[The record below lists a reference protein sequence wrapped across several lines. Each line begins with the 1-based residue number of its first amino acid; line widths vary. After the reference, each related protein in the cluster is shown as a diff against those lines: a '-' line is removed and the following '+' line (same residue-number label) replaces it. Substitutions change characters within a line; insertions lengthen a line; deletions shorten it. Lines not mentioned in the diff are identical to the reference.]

1 MLLDAKTAIVYG
13 AGGAIGSAVARAY
26 AREGAEVHLAGRTR
40 STLEEVAQRIRNDGG
55 AAYVAEVDVLDRA
68 AVARHADGV
77 AARGGIDICF
87 NATSNDDVQGT
98 PLLEMP
104 FEEFLRPVTKAV
116 TAHFNVAV
124 AVGRHMTRRCR
135 GVILVMAG
143 GREAIPRLGGSH
155 VAWAALA
162 RLCRQ
167 LAAEFGPY
175 GVRVSWL
182 LSPGSPG
189 YDDHDGRPDDA
200 GAAPGATSGSAP
212 GSASGAA
219 PGATS
224 GAAPGAA
231 PGSASGAAESA
242 GAPGTVGLLTGH
254 LPSYGEVANVAV
266 FAASDWA
273 RTITASEINFTGG
286 AVVD

>member
-1 MLLDAKTAIVYG
+1 MLLDTKTAIVYG

-26 AREGAEVHLAGRTR
+26 AREGATVHLAGRTR
-40 STLEEVAQRIRNDGG
+40 STLEDVAQRIRHDGG
-55 AAYVAEVDVLDRA
+55 TAHVAQVDVLDRA
-68 AVARHADGV
+68 AVAQHADGV
-77 AARGGIDICF
+77 AAGGGIDICF

-98 PLLEMP
+98 PLLAMP

-124 AVGRHMTRRCR
+124 AVGLHMTRRGR

-162 RLCRQ
+162 GLCRQ
-167 LAAEFGPY
+167 LAAEFGPS

-189 YDDHDGRPDDA
+189 YDDHDGQPDGA
-200 GAAPGATSGSAP
+200 GATPGETGAPAAPDTAPGT
-212 GSASGAA
+212 
-219 PGATS
+219 
-224 GAAPGAA
+224 
-231 PGSASGAAESA
+231 E

-254 LPSYGEVANVAV
+254 LPSYAEVANVAV

>member
-1 MLLDAKTAIVYG
+1 MLLDAKTAVVYG

-40 STLEEVAQRIRNDGG
+40 ATLEDVAQRIRQDGG
-55 AAYVAEVDVLDRA
+55 AAHVAQVDVLDRA

-77 AARGGIDICF
+77 AASGGIDICF

-98 PLLEMP
+98 PLLVMP

-116 TAHFNVAV
+116 TAHFNIAV
-124 AVGRHMTRRCR
+124 AAGRHMTRRGR

-162 RLCRQ
+162 GLCRQ
-167 LAAEFGPY
+167 LAAEFGPH

-189 YDDHDGRPDDA
+189 HDEHDQRQDGTGPGEAGPGEAGAGEA
-200 GAAPGATSGSAP
+200 GAA
-212 GSASGAA
+212 AA
-219 PGATS
+219 PGT
-224 GAAPGAA
+224 
-231 PGSASGAAESA
+231 AS
-242 GAPGTVGLLTGH
+242 LLVRH
-254 LPSYGEVANVAV
+254 LPSYGEVANIAV

>member
-1 MLLDAKTAIVYG
+1 MLLETKTAIVYG

-26 AREGAEVHLAGRTR
+26 AREGATVHLVGRTR
-40 STLEEVAQRIRNDGG
+40 PALEEVAQRIRHDGG
-55 AAYVAEVDVLDRA
+55 AAHVAQVDVLDRA
-68 AVARHADGV
+68 AVARHADSV
-77 AARGGIDICF
+77 AAGGIDICF

-98 PLLEMP
+98 PLLAMP

-124 AVGRHMTRRCR
+124 AVGRHMTRSGR

-162 RLCRQ
+162 GLCRQ

-189 YDDHDGRPDDA
+189 SDDHDGQPD
-200 GAAPGATSGSAP
+200 GAVAV
-212 GSASGAA
+212 
-219 PGATS
+219 
-224 GAAPGAA
+224 PGAA
-231 PGSASGAAESA
+231 PGEPEAE

>member
-1 MLLDAKTAIVYG
+1 MLLDTKTAIVYG

-40 STLEEVAQRIRNDGG
+40 APLEEVARHIRHDGG
-55 AAYVAEVDVLDRA
+55 AAHIAQVDVLDPVA
-68 AVARHADGV
+68 VTQHADAVAAT
-77 AARGGIDICF
+77 GGIDICF
-87 NATSNDDVQGT
+87 NATANDDVQGT
-98 PLLEMP
+98 PLLAMP
-104 FEEFLRPVTKAV
+104 FGEFMRPVTKAV
-116 TAHFNVAV
+116 TAHFNITI
-124 AVGRHMTRRCR
+124 AVGRHMTRHGR

-162 RLCRQ
+162 GLCRQ
-167 LAAEFGPY
+167 LAAEFGPH
-175 GVRVSWL
+175 GVRVNWL

-189 YDDHDGRPDDA
+189 YDDQDGTGPGTAGEPDA
-200 GAAPGATSGSAP
+200 AAAPGTAD
-212 GSASGAA
+212 
-219 PGATS
+219 
-224 GAAPGAA
+224 
-231 PGSASGAAESA
+231 
-242 GAPGTVGLLTGH
+242 APGTVGLLAGH
-254 LPSYGEVANVAV
+254 LPSYDEVANIAA

>member
-1 MLLDAKTAIVYG
+1 MLLDHKTAIVYG

-40 STLEEVAQRIRNDGG
+40 ATLDEVARLIQRDGG
-55 AAYVAEVDVLDRA
+55 TAHVAQVDVLDRA

-77 AARGGIDICF
+77 AGRGGIDICF

-98 PLLEMP
+98 PLLAMP

-116 TAHFNVAV
+116 TAHFNIAV
-124 AVGRHMTRRCR
+124 AVGQHMTRRGR

-162 RLCRQ
+162 GLCRQ
-167 LAAEFGPY
+167 LAAEFGPH

-189 YDDHDGRPDDA
+189 DDEHDQRQDGKDTDDCLR
-200 GAAPGATSGSAP
+200 
-212 GSASGAA
+212 
-219 PGATS
+219 
-224 GAAPGAA
+224 
-231 PGSASGAAESA
+231 SA
-242 GAPGTVGLLTGH
+242 GRRPRTRLLRARSDVRLLDSLRHGGTRVPRNPNEG
-254 LPSYGEVANVAV
+254 ANRPWR
-266 FAASDWA
+266 SCGDPP
-273 RTITASEINFTGG
+273 RSTSSEPT
-286 AVVD
+286 

>member
-1 MLLDAKTAIVYG
+1 MLLDTKTAIVYG

-26 AREGAEVHLAGRTR
+26 AREGADVHLVGRTPAR
-40 STLEEVAQRIRNDGG
+40 IEEIARRIRHDGGTAHVAQ
-55 AAYVAEVDVLDRA
+55 VDVLDRA
-68 AVARHADGV
+68 AVTRHADVV
-77 AARGGIDICF
+77 AADGGIDICF

-98 PLLEMP
+98 PLLAMQL
-104 FEEFLRPVTKAV
+104 EEFLRPVTKAV
-116 TAHFNVAV
+116 TAHFNIAI
-124 AVGRHMTRRCR
+124 AVGRHMTRRGR

-162 RLCRQ
+162 GLCRQ

-189 YDDHDGRPDDA
+189 YDEHDQRQDGTGR
-200 GAAPGATSGSAP
+200 GESEAAD
-212 GSASGAA
+212 
-219 PGATS
+219 
-224 GAAPGAA
+224 
-231 PGSASGAAESA
+231 
-242 GAPGTVGLLTGH
+242 APGTAGLLVRH
-254 LPSYGEVANVAV
+254 LPSYDEVANIAA

>member
-1 MLLDAKTAIVYG
+1 MLLEAKTAIVYG

-40 STLEEVAQRIRNDGG
+40 STLEEVAQRIRHDGG
-55 AAYVAEVDVLDRA
+55 AAHVAQVDVMDRA
-68 AVARHADGV
+68 AVARHADAV
-77 AARGGIDICF
+77 AAGGGIDICF

-104 FEEFLRPVTKAV
+104 SEDFLRPVTKAV
-116 TAHFNVAV
+116 TAHCNVAV
-124 AVGRHMTRRCR
+124 AVGRHMTRRGR

-162 RLCRQ
+162 GLCRQ
-167 LAAEFGPY
+167 LAAEFGPS

-189 YDDHDGRPDDA
+189 YDEHDGRPD
-200 GAAPGATSGSAP
+200 GAAPGTAP
-212 GSASGAA
+212 GTASGAA
-219 PGATS
+219 PGA
-224 GAAPGAA
+224 
-231 PGSASGAAESA
+231 AESEA
-242 GAPGTVGLLTGH
+242 APGTVGLLTGH

>member
-1 MLLDAKTAIVYG
+1 MLLDHKTAVVYG

-40 STLEEVAQRIRNDGG
+40 ATLEEVAQRIRHDGG
-55 AAYVAEVDVLDRA
+55 AAHVAEVDVLDRE
-68 AVARHADGV
+68 AVARHAEGV
-77 AARGGIDICF
+77 AANGGIDICF

-98 PLLEMP
+98 PLLAMP

-116 TAHFNVAV
+116 TAHFNIAV
-124 AVGRHMTRRCR
+124 AVGWHMTRRGR

-162 RLCRQ
+162 GLCRQ
-167 LAAEFGPY
+167 FAAEFGPD

-189 YDDHDGRPDDA
+189 NDEHDQPQDGA
-200 GAAPGATSGSAP
+200 GPVEVGTAPAAS
-212 GSASGAA
+212 
-219 PGATS
+219 
-224 GAAPGAA
+224 PGAA
-231 PGSASGAAESA
+231 PGTAGASG
-242 GAPGTVGLLTGH
+242 TTGLLARH
-254 LPSYGEVANVAV
+254 LPSYDEVANIAV

-273 RTITASEINFTGG
+273 RTITASEINLTGG